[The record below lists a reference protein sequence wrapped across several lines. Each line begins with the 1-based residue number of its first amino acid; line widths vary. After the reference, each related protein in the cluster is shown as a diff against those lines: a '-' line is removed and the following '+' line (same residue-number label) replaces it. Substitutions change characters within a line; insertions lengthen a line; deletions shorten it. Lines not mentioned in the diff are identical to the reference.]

1 MNSDY
6 DIDVLICGTAD
17 DYVRIKKY
25 DLYELI
31 WAILIKDKNRYIVC
45 FRCNFIKEDIIN
57 FKKTNYSILFS
68 GLTFFN
74 YLFLS
79 IFLIIN
85 NLNFI
90 KWL

>member
-6 DIDVLICGTAD
+6 GIDVLICGTAD
-17 DYVRIKKY
+17 NYVRIKKY

-31 WAILIKDKNRYIVC
+31 WAILIKDINRYIVC

-68 GLTFFN
+68 GL
-74 YLFLS
+74 
-79 IFLIIN
+79 IFLIIC
-85 NLNFI
+85 FFQYF
-90 KWL
+90 